1 MHSGEFLGRE
11 SRAVDCA
18 NMNRHILAYSTWE
31 NADTARLSIFNATV
45 MAAACGETAVNNFCA
60 SIESKAVRFRG
71 PVLFAK
77 RLNDQSIRSVKMTA
91 FPIKRGCSQRFG
103 DITRTKAEKIE
114 QEQLKQ
120 GLKLREMESIV
131 EIVAFHVPQFNSRVG
146 VTDSGTEG
154 VVEMVFSAEPDC
166 PATPAHSAQM
176 QKLVLDDVTRW
187 RNTRGL
193 LLLTVVLL

>member
-1 MHSGEFLGRE
+1 MK
-11 SRAVDCA
+11 
-18 NMNRHILAYSTWE
+18 
-31 NADTARLSIFNATV
+31 LS
-45 MAAACGETAVNNFCA
+45 
-60 SIESKAVRFRG
+60 K
-71 PVLFAK
+71 
-77 RLNDQSIRSVKMTA
+77 D
-91 FPIKRGCSQRFG
+91 
-103 DITRTKAEKIE
+103 KIE

-176 QKLVLDDVTRW
+176 QKLVLGDVTRW

-193 LLLTVVLL
+193 LLLTVGLL